1 MNLEKNKTDFTFWK
15 MCFDMKVIDA
25 DFLRQAVI
33 TDINRFGEITEKQ
46 FETIAGE
53 DFIKIVEVVE

>member
-1 MNLEKNKTDFTFWK
+1 MEFWK

-33 TDINRFGEITEKQ
+33 TDANKFGDITDVQFKEIT
-46 FETIAGE
+46 GE
-53 DFIKIVEVVE
+53 DFIKVSA

>member
-1 MNLEKNKTDFTFWK
+1 MEFWK

-33 TDINRFGEITEKQ
+33 TDTNKFGDITADQFKQ
-46 FETIAGE
+46 ITGE
-53 DFIKIVEVVE
+53 DFIKVSAQ